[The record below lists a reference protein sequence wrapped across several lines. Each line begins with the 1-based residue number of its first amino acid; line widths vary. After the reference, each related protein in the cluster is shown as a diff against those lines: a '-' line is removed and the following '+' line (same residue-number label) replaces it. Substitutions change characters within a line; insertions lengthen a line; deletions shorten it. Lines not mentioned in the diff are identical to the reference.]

1 MVSYS
6 SYFESPRSQ
15 VLGLESLLMWG
26 CITLKWFLFSQ
37 ILWKIGEERQGS
49 FSLSF
54 LSGYQWSMMSLLG
67 RGEEVR
73 SFLPSYP
80 FWKVTSL
87 TKYDKSLSLFVSQTL
102 FVGKRAILL
111 LLLIRFSR
119 ELGVF
124 IRLYMWSFMGR
135 YKVFL
140 PLFSFIFN
148 SLEHNAYLEL

>member
-67 RGEEVR
+67 RGEEAR

-87 TKYDKSLSLFVSQTL
+87 TKYDISLSPFVSKTLFVSKKSDFDIVINTD
-102 FVGKRAILL
+102 F
-111 LLLIRFSR
+111 R
-119 ELGVF
+119 ESKG
-124 IRLYMWSFMGR
+124 
-135 YKVFL
+135 FL
-140 PLFSFIFN
+140 SGCIYEVLCVDTKCFCYYF
-148 SLEHNAYLEL
+148 LHL

>member
-6 SYFESPRSQ
+6 SYFESPRRQ
-15 VLGLESLLMWG
+15 VLGLESLLMWS

-54 LSGYQWSMMSLLG
+54 LSGYQWSMMSLLW

-102 FVGKRAILL
+102 FVGKKSDFDIAINKILGRVRGFYPVVYMKFYG
-111 LLLIRFSR
+111 LIQN
-119 ELGVF
+119 VF
-124 IRLYMWSFMGR
+124 AII
-135 YKVFL
+135 FL
-140 PLFSFIFN
+140 HL
-148 SLEHNAYLEL
+148 

>member
-6 SYFESPRSQ
+6 SYFESPRRQ

-102 FVGKRAILL
+102 FVGKKSDFAIVINNILGRVRGFYPVVYMKFYG
-111 LLLIRFSR
+111 LIQN
-119 ELGVF
+119 VF
-124 IRLYMWSFMGR
+124 AII
-135 YKVFL
+135 FL
-140 PLFSFIFN
+140 HL
-148 SLEHNAYLEL
+148 

>member
-6 SYFESPRSQ
+6 SYFESPRRQ

-102 FVGKRAILL
+102 FVGKKSDFAIVINNILGRVRGFYPVVYMKFCG
-111 LLLIRFSR
+111 LIQN
-119 ELGVF
+119 VF
-124 IRLYMWSFMGR
+124 AII
-135 YKVFL
+135 FL
-140 PLFSFIFN
+140 HL
-148 SLEHNAYLEL
+148 

>member
-6 SYFESPRSQ
+6 SYFESPRRQ
-15 VLGLESLLMWG
+15 VLGLESLLMWS

-67 RGEEVR
+67 RGEEVT

-102 FVGKRAILL
+102 FVGKKSDFAIVINKILGRVRGFYPVVYMKFCG
-111 LLLIRFSR
+111 LIQN
-119 ELGVF
+119 VF
-124 IRLYMWSFMGR
+124 AII
-135 YKVFL
+135 FL
-140 PLFSFIFN
+140 HL
-148 SLEHNAYLEL
+148 

>member
-87 TKYDKSLSLFVSQTL
+87 TKYDKSLSL
-102 FVGKRAILL
+102 
-111 LLLIRFSR
+111 LIRFSR

>member
-6 SYFESPRSQ
+6 SYFESPRRQ

-67 RGEEVR
+67 RGKEVR

-102 FVGKRAILL
+102 FVGKKSDFAIVINKILGRVRGFYPVVYIKFYG
-111 LLLIRFSR
+111 LIQN
-119 ELGVF
+119 VF
-124 IRLYMWSFMGR
+124 AII
-135 YKVFL
+135 FL
-140 PLFSFIFN
+140 HL
-148 SLEHNAYLEL
+148 

>member
-15 VLGLESLLMWG
+15 VFGLESLLMWG

-37 ILWKIGEERQGS
+37 ILWKIGEERQGF

-54 LSGYQWSMMSLLG
+54 LSGYQWSMISLLW

-102 FVGKRAILL
+102 FVGKKSDFAIVINKILGRVRGFYPVVYMKFCG
-111 LLLIRFSR
+111 LIQN
-119 ELGVF
+119 VF
-124 IRLYMWSFMGR
+124 AII
-135 YKVFL
+135 FL
-140 PLFSFIFN
+140 HL
-148 SLEHNAYLEL
+148 

>member
-6 SYFESPRSQ
+6 SYFESPRRQ

-37 ILWKIGEERQGS
+37 ILWKIGEERPGS

-67 RGEEVR
+67 RDEEVR

-102 FVGKRAILL
+102 FVGKKSDFDIVINKILGRVRGFYPVVYMKFYGLIQNVFAI
-111 LLLIRFSR
+111 I
-119 ELGVF
+119 
-124 IRLYMWSFMGR
+124 
-135 YKVFL
+135 FL
-140 PLFSFIFN
+140 HL
-148 SLEHNAYLEL
+148 

>member
-6 SYFESPRSQ
+6 SYFESPRRQ

-26 CITLKWFLFSQ
+26 CITLKWFLFLQ

-54 LSGYQWSMMSLLG
+54 LSGYQWSMMSLLW

-102 FVGKRAILL
+102 FVGKKSDFDIAINKILGRVRGFYPVVYMKFYG
-111 LLLIRFSR
+111 LIQN
-119 ELGVF
+119 VF
-124 IRLYMWSFMGR
+124 AII
-135 YKVFL
+135 FL
-140 PLFSFIFN
+140 HL
-148 SLEHNAYLEL
+148 